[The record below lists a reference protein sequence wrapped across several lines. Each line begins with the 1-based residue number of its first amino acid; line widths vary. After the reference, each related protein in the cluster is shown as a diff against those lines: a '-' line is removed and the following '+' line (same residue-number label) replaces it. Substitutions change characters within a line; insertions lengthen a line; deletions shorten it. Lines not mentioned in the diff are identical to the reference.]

1 MSGIDQSGEP
11 PLVFGLDW
19 SDRALKHS
27 NGVSMELTVGEC
39 PRPHFAQ
46 ELQGANRSRLFA
58 EASELTSEAI

>member
-19 SDRALKHS
+19 SGRALKHAK
-27 NGVSMELTVGEC
+27 GVSMELTVGEC
-39 PRPHFAQ
+39 PHALFAQ

-58 EASELTSEAI
+58 EASELTSEAL